1 MSPKNYNLNELTA
14 GQAKSRIWPALIK
27 LIGLLPEKRGQLIM
41 ALVIMVCYSILSMLP
56 PALIGYTVNHLIS
69 DKANIRGLSIQS
81 GFIGHILHGTG
92 YSLVLTVCGWLLLI
106 YLLNLGAVY
115 LRTILMGGFGQ
126 HLLFTLRNAIFNK
139 LQELPVAFFA
149 QNKAGDL
156 ISRINNDTD
165 KVNQFFSQ
173 SLMQFVSSI
182 FIIAG
187 AGIALV
193 CINWRLGLATLA
205 PGALMWLFTKL
216 LSPWVKKK
224 NAASAKATGG
234 LSAEIQESLNNFK
247 VVLAFNRRDYF
258 RQRFALANKTN
269 YSTSVSAGI
278 ANSVFMP
285 VYGFLSSMGQ
295 LVVLL
300 YGIYLITIGYFTPG
314 FLIAYFMYTTSFYDP
329 LRQLAALWAGFQV
342 AIASWDRISNI
353 LSLESD
359 LVTMPAAKEGELRGN
374 GLDKGT
380 GNGWGGGNGMA
391 AGGPA
396 LIEFR
401 DVSFCYPNGKDVLH
415 HNSFRLEKGKTYAL
429 VGPTGGGKTTTASL
443 LARLYDPTEGMVL
456 LDGRDIRTFTPRERS
471 QKIGFIL
478 QDPILFTGTVRDNIL
493 YGNEQYKDS
502 SNEELTAILHQSNLE
517 TLLARFDEGLET
529 KVTLAGDGISLGQKQ
544 LIAFIRAVLR
554 NPELL
559 ILDEATANIDTVTE
573 KMLEDILR
581 RLPDTTTRVIIAH
594 RLNTIENADE
604 IFFVNSGEI
613 VRAGSLEQAVDLLL
627 QGKRVS

>member
-1 MSPKNYNLNELTA
+1 MSSQNYNLNDLTA
-14 GQAKSRIWPALIK
+14 SQPKSKIWPALAK
-27 LIGLLPEKRGQLIM
+27 LVGLLPEKRGQLIL
-41 ALVIMVCYSILSMLP
+41 ALAIMVLYSILSMLP
-56 PALIGYTVNHLIS
+56 PALIGFTVNHLIS
-69 DKANIRGLSIQS
+69 DKAHINGPSIQT

-106 YLLNLGAVY
+106 YVLNLGAVY
-115 LRTILMGGFGQ
+115 SRTILMGGFGQ

-173 SLMQFVSSI
+173 SLMQFVSSF
-182 FIIAG
+182 FIIVG

-205 PGALMWLFTKL
+205 PGALMWLFNKL
-216 LSPWVKKK
+216 FSPWVKRK

-258 RQRFALANKTN
+258 RQRFEGVNKNN
-269 YSTSVSAGI
+269 YSTSVIAGI
-278 ANSVFMP
+278 ANGIFTP

-342 AIASWDRISNI
+342 AIASWDRISHI
-353 LSLESD
+353 LTLETD
-359 LVTMPAAKEGELRGN
+359 LVTMPVAPGPAHVGMAVSSEAGN
-374 GLDKGT
+374 GTSNGT
-380 GNGWGGGNGMA
+380 
-391 AGGPA
+391 PA
-396 LIEFR
+396 LLEFR
-401 DVSFCYPNGKDVLH
+401 DVSFRYPNGQDVLH

-443 LARLYDPTEGMVL
+443 LARLYDPTAGTVL
-456 LDGRDIRTFTPRERS
+456 LDGRDIRTFTPRERAK
-471 QKIGFIL
+471 KIGFIL
-478 QDPILFTGTVRDNIL
+478 QDPILFTGTLRDNIL

-502 SNEELTAILHQSNLE
+502 SNEELTGILQMANLG
-517 TLLARFDEGLET
+517 TLLARFDEGLDT
-529 KVTLAGDGISLGQKQ
+529 KITLAGDGISLGQKQ

-554 NPELL
+554 NPDLL

-581 RLPDTTTRVIIAH
+581 RLPDSTTRVIIAH

-613 VRAGSLEQAVDLLL
+613 IRAGSLEQAVDLLL